1 MCHPRY
7 LIERDELSRRIYG
20 PETLNVQSV
29 ADILSSGSGA
39 KLTLPQ
45 VKARLLAA
53 DFDCAVCP
61 PVTSAFTRLCEGQ
74 VAGHKRVEQTLTF
87 EPVCTIQDYI
97 EIGQIRVNSQ
107 TRSRS
112 RDMYMAEVLYVWF
125 CGFVQ
130 ARCRTWL
137 VTTPS

>member
-1 MCHPRY
+1 MFVCHPRY

-29 ADILSSGSGA
+29 ADILSSATGA

-74 VAGHKRVEQTLTF
+74 VVAHKRVER
-87 EPVCTIQDYI
+87 TIIFAPACKVQVYI
-97 EIGQIRVNSQ
+97 EI
-107 TRSRS
+107 
-112 RDMYMAEVLYVWF
+112 
-125 CGFVQ
+125 
-130 ARCRTWL
+130 
-137 VTTPS
+137 